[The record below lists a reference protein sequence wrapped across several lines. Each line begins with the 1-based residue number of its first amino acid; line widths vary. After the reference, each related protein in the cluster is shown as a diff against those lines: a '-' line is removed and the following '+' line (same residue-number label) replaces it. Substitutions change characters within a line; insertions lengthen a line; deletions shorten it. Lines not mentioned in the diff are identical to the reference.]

1 MFDVRRIGARIKDY
15 LFSPGQAEEFPTE
28 SLENVVSRKDR
39 RRSPRI
45 EIEMLLTATRQ
56 NGECF
61 QGYCRNLSREGTAGL
76 VWGDLE
82 SGERVQLSY
91 RPIGKES
98 GQIRVPAIVRQS
110 IGYRYGF
117 EFAVEN
123 ENELSELLVDSCRV
137 ACCPA

>member
-1 MFDVRRIGARIKDY
+1 MFDVRRIGAQIKNY

-28 SLENVVSRKDR
+28 SLENVVFRKDR

-56 NGECF
+56 TGECF
-61 QGYCRNLSREGTAGL
+61 QGYCRNLSREGAAAL

-82 SGERVQLSY
+82 SGEKVQLSY
-91 RPIGKES
+91 RPLGKDSE
-98 GQIRVPAIVRQS
+98 QIVVPAIVRQS

-123 ENELSELLVDSCRV
+123 ESELSELLVDSCRV